1 MIKADEIYVFLGDSN
16 VSQFIT
22 AKTEIINISFS
33 AIIRSEFQFIWLWYL
48 QNEFLLVD
56 VHMLGS

>member
-1 MIKADEIYVFLGDSN
+1 MIKADEIDMFLGDSN

-22 AKTEIINISFS
+22 AKTEIFNISFS
-33 AIIRSEFQFIWLWYL
+33 AIIWSELIWLWYL
-48 QNEFLLVD
+48 QNEILLVD